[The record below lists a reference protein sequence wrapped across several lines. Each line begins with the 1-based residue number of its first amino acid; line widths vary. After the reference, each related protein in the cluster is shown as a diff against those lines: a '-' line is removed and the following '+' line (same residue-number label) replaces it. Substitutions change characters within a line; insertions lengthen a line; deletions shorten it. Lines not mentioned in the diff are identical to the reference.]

1 MPTAY
6 KILGQ
11 VNPAASTEATLYTVP
26 SSTSAVVSSLAVC
39 NQAATSATFRIAVQP
54 SADTGSNAAA
64 KHFLVHGTTVG
75 AADTVVLTI
84 GLTLATGDR
93 IRIIGSSANL
103 SFSAYGSEIS

>member
-11 VNPAASTEATLYTVP
+11 VNPSASTETTLYTVP
-26 SSTSAVVSSLAVC
+26 SSTQAVVSSIAVC
-39 NQAATSATFRIAVQP
+39 NQTASSATFRIAVQP
-54 SADTGSNAAA
+54 SADTGSSAAA
-64 KHFLVHGTTVG
+64 KHFLVHGTTVA

-84 GLTLATGDR
+84 GVTLATGDR
-93 IRIIGSSANL
+93 LRVFASNANL

>member
-11 VNPAASTEATLYTVP
+11 VNPSASTETTLYTVP
-26 SSTSAVVSSLAVC
+26 SSTQAVVSSIAVC
-39 NQAATSATFRIAVQP
+39 NQTASSATFRIAVQP
-54 SADTGSNAAA
+54 SADAGSSATA
-64 KHFLVHGTTVG
+64 KHFLVHGTTVA

-84 GLTLATGDR
+84 GVTLATGDR
-93 IRIIGSSANL
+93 LRVFASNANL